1 MTSQLIGGFRDERS
15 EAACGG
21 PRTALSLVFPSPEG
35 PIAASLTDAALELG
49 AVQGMR
55 SGAGG
60 ARRHDGA
67 AMRAVGSERRD
78 ATARRTANLARVLVR
93 HSSGIVHG
101 PAGDANRSP
110 AAVGPGTIAGPCTA

>member
-1 MTSQLIGGFRDERS
+1 M
-15 EAACGG
+15 A
-21 PRTALSLVFPSPEG
+21 PSLVIPPPEG
-35 PIAASLTDAALELG
+35 LIAASLADAALELG

-55 SGAGG
+55 SGTGDAC
-60 ARRHDGA
+60 RHDGA

-101 PAGDANRSP
+101 PADDANRSP
-110 AAVGPGTIAGPCTA
+110 AAVGPGTIAGP